1 MWRHYLSPNASAN
14 GSLELSLG
22 PGPGLGPGLSPGP
35 SPLRVAPCCA
45 ARVRAS
51 VPAAR
56 ELLRLAAAAP

>member
-14 GSLELSLG
+14 GRLELS
-22 PGPGLGPGLSPGP
+22 PGLSLSPGP